1 MPRYPV
7 KMHNNYLTLNNNFDP
22 SNSSMIAS
30 DFIKNKKLLSNSKD
44 PKVKSNRLLE
54 PLFGG
59 ANNFENAADNGNT
72 KSGTLMD

>member
-1 MPRYPV
+1 
-7 KMHNNYLTLNNNFDP
+7 
-22 SNSSMIAS
+22 MIAS

-59 ANNFENAADNGNT
+59 ANNFENAAENGNT